1 MYFSP
6 ERNTRFAQRLFEH
19 VRNGTT
25 DQTADMLPY
34 DLSIYADASIGAA
47 ERTHIFEKL
56 PMMAVHSSQLPE
68 TGDFVTVQLNRS
80 QVIVARQKDGSVKA
94 LINACRHRG
103 ATLVKQESGR
113 RNLFVCPYHGWSYA
127 GDGTLK
133 AISFS
138 ETFGA
143 CRTQERHLVELPVQ
157 ERHGFVWIVEDPS
170 GSIDMAAHLGP
181 QMDAL
186 LADYHLDRYHVW
198 RSATFEFAQ
207 NWKIMLEGVLD
218 GYHVSFVHGATIK
231 PYFYLNMM
239 AIEDFGHHHVT
250 ATPRRTIDRILHEPP
265 GQSPLDDYAVFG
277 NLVSPNTTFVLHPHH
292 IEHWTIYQNPGQNA
306 DETGRCRA
314 VLRILTPQRQ
324 LDERGEAIMQK
335 NWKIASAAILNED
348 VPVGDSI
355 QVSANMPH
363 AGPVLLGLNEVGNR
377 VFHRAWRHYMQIQQE
392 APR

>member
-1 MYFSP
+1 MYFSS
-6 ERNTRFAQRLFEH
+6 ERNKRFAQRLFEH

-34 DLSIYADASIGAA
+34 DLSMYADTEIAAA
-47 ERTHIFEKL
+47 ERTKIFEKL
-56 PMMAVHSSQLPE
+56 PMMALHSSQLPE
-68 TGDFVTVQLNRS
+68 PGDFVTVQLNRTEA
-80 QVIVARQKDGSVKA
+80 IVSRQKDGSVKA
-94 LINACRHRG
+94 MVNACRHRG

-127 GDGTLK
+127 GDGSLK

-143 CRTQERHLVELPVQ
+143 CRADDRRLVQLPVE
-157 ERHGFVWIVEDPS
+157 ERHGFIWIVEHPE
-170 GSIDMAAHLGP
+170 GSIDVAAHLGP
-181 QMDAL
+181 GMDAL
-186 LADYHLDRYHVW
+186 LAEYGFGHYHVW
-198 RSATFEFAQ
+198 RSATFEFDQ

-265 GQSPLDDYAVFG
+265 GQSPLDEYAVFG

-292 IEHWTIYQNPGQNA
+292 IEHWTIYQNAGDP
-306 DETGRCRA
+306 GRCRA
-314 VLRILTPQRQ
+314 MLRVLTPLKR
-324 LDERGEAIMQK
+324 LDERSEAIMEK
-335 NWKIASAAILNED
+335 NWNIASAAILNED
-348 VPVGDSI
+348 VPVGNSI
-355 QVSANMPH
+355 QASANMPH

-377 VFHRAWRHYMQIQQE
+377 VFHRAWHHYMQD
-392 APR
+392 